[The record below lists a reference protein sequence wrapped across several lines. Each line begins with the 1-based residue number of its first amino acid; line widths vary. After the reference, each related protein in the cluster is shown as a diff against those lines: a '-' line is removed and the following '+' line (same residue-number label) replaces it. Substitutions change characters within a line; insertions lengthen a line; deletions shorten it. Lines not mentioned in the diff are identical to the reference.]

1 LEPLT
6 ATHTKLLEIR
16 ERKDLKLRPTKHLK
30 TTFTGFDGVEKP
42 LSVRYYQVQGILHLV
57 LMKRFLLGD
66 DTGLGKTLEAIAALC
81 YIWEKDPDRK
91 VIVLTTKSAAPQWV
105 KEFGK
110 FTTGVKV
117 IACQGDKKQRTAAR
131 AMFEKATGPT
141 VIVMGYRSAVQDF
154 TSMQGWKDFILVADE
169 ATAFKTPTTQV
180 HQVIRHFSG
189 AAERTWGLTATLI
202 KNHLMEGYGIYQVIV
217 PGLFGM
223 NKNQFMLY
231 YCLCRMQSIPRS
243 NRQIPVI
250 TGYLPERIQ
259 EFKAVIDPYYI
270 GRAKHT
276 VASDLPALIMQE
288 IEVDLTDQQEEK
300 YAEALA
306 GLLEVGG
313 SKVKDGDFTEV
324 PEDSERQ
331 IQAGNALKEVTKLT
345 AIIYCQQI
353 INSPELIGIPGE
365 SPKLE
370 ALIDFLSEG
379 AFEDEKVI
387 VFSRFKKMIDIIMPR
402 LAKEKIKAVRITGDE
417 STAQRDAAMT
427 SFQNPNSDVRVACL
441 TTAGSEAINLQAA
454 KAIVCFD
461 TPWSAGEFLQLVG
474 RMIRIGSTHDT
485 CSVVHLVAKGKKK
498 TVDHRV
504 LEVLGKKMSLVEAV
518 LGKRIK
524 GTGESSIISVEND
537 ISDLFQS
544 LKQDARERT

>member
-1 LEPLT
+1 
-6 ATHTKLLEIR
+6 
-16 ERKDLKLRPTKHLK
+16 
-30 TTFTGFDGVEKP
+30 
-42 LSVRYYQVQGILHLV
+42 
-57 LMKRFLLGD
+57 
-66 DTGLGKTLEAIAALC
+66 
-81 YIWEKDPDRK
+81 
-91 VIVLTTKSAAPQWV
+91 
-105 KEFGK
+105 
-110 FTTGVKV
+110 
-117 IACQGDKKQRTAAR
+117 
-131 AMFEKATGPT
+131 
-141 VIVMGYRSAVQDF
+141 MGYRSAVLDF
-154 TSMQGWKDFILVADE
+154 TSMQPWKDFILICDE

-180 HQVIRHFSG
+180 HQVVRHMSG
-189 AAERTWGLTATLI
+189 AADRTWGLTATLI

-250 TGYLPERIQ
+250 VGYLPERIQ
-259 EFKAVIDPYYI
+259 EFKDMIDPYFI
-270 GRAKHT
+270 GRAKHD

-288 IEVDLTDQQEEK
+288 IEVDLTDLQEEK

-313 SKVKDGDFTEV
+313 TPTTTAAVVTTPDGSDREV
-324 PEDSERQ
+324 AASHT
-331 IQAGNALKEVTKLT
+331 LKEVTKLT

-353 INSPELIGIPGE
+353 INSPELIGIDGE

-370 ALIDFLSEG
+370 ALIDFLTEG
-379 AFEDEKVI
+379 DFAEEKVI

-417 STAQRDAAMT
+417 TTPQRDAAMT
-427 SFQNPNSDVRVACL
+427 AFQNPDSDVRVACI

-454 KAIVCFD
+454 KAFVCFE
-461 TPWSAGEFLQLVG
+461 TPWSAGEFLQLIG
-474 RMIRIGSTHDT
+474 RMIRIGSAHDT
-485 CSVVHLVAKGKKK
+485 CSVVHLVAKGRKKK

-504 LEVLGKKMSLVEAV
+504 LEVLGKKMHLVEAI
-518 LGKRIK
+518 LGKRLK
-524 GTGESSIISVEND
+524 GTGDSSVISVENE

-544 LKQDARERT
+544 LKQDAKEQK